1 MPCIC
6 RPEPYYQACL
16 YDTCAT
22 IPDDS
27 SSCDSFEM
35 YDKTCRIA
43 GGRPGDW
50 RAEAPHCRQG
60 LGSDC
65 PFECVETC
73 RCPEGQVLDGN
84 VCVERGD
91 CGCWENGIYL
101 SSGESYLSSDCTE
114 RCTCTAGNLICEA
127 MACDEFATCEIRNG
141 ETGCYCLYGFTWDGE
156 KCYRAPATCTAWG
169 DPHYSTFDGQTY
181 DFQGDCEYTMVEE
194 CNNST
199 FELIANNVKNN
210 PNERVSYVREVRLE
224 YADTSYQIKV
234 GREVLVDSTVQTLP
248 YQDSAGVSIYYG
260 HPYIILMTEFGLTAM
275 YDGNYDFRIEINYQF
290 YGKVCG
296 LCGTYNDDRADD
308 YQMRNEMVVTSVT
321 DFANSWQTGNRQCL
335 PDPGPINPCEEGSE
349 TLSQAQDLCY
359 ELIKESGAFSG
370 CHDYVDPNLYYDTC
384 VYDLCITLPDEDLV
398 CNNYHQYAD
407 ACRDAGGQPGSWRDA
422 VPACVVWMLQ
432 DLNKTSHRLPG
443 GNQLHRVWLCCPRTC
458 VDRDADVNC
467 TRPCVE
473 TCECLEGLVLDGTV
487 CVHPT
492 QCGCILPSGGYIS
505 AGTEVLSNDCAMLYR
520 CINGTLEEE
529 DYGCDVSAECDI
541 RNNIR
546 GCYCNRGYIGDGQV
560 CQRGP
565 GHCTIWGDPHYVT
578 FDNVKYD
585 FQGDCDYTIIREC
598 ENHTF
603 HLIADN
609 EKMNP
614 SSTVSLMK
622 QLRLEYEG
630 MTYALT
636 VGGLVT
642 VDNEA
647 VTLPYIVEDVSI
659 TQAPVG
665 VLLTTSFGLMVHYNG
680 GDTAEIDLESS
691 FLGLTC
697 GLCGNFDD
705 DNTND
710 LNLLD
715 GNPASSPTDFG
726 NSWQTGDM
734 TCPPAPGPVDP
745 CDTSSATYTSAEA
758 ICNILIDTEG
768 PFAPCHDYVT
778 VTAYYETCVYDLC
791 ATLPDEDLV
800 CPSLEVYATACKER
814 GGEPGEWK
822 QSSNCAVPHRV
833 LTHAV
838 IYRHQA
844 IARSQ
849 SVWRVADVRK
859 VWSWTATSVWIAP
872 CAAVLWRMGSILSH
886 DGIYVTEDCSQRC
899 TCNYG
904 AVECTDNVCPAD
916 STCEL
921 RNNIRECYCND
932 GYNWDG
938 QQCSSAPAFCQIWGD
953 PNYRTFDKVSYRFQG
968 ECRYTLIRDCDDSL
982 PPFEVIGENT
992 RESGDSSSML
1002 RNVELHYLN
1011 RVYVLMPGGK
1021 VNINGRRVSL
1031 PYLGVEGV
1039 TIFPS
1044 YPNTVMTTNFGM
1056 IITLDRT
1063 NDAQIQVDPDL
1074 FGKLCG
1080 LCGNF
1085 DGDNTNDY
1093 ETPQMTQ
1100 ASSVADFGNSWAVP
1114 GENCVPDPGN
1124 PDQCTEGSQER
1135 QAAEDACSELID
1147 EYGSLSGCH
1156 DYVDPEP
1163 YYDACVSDLCENPDS
1178 DEILCNSFEEY
1189 TRLCRQLNGS
1199 PGDWR
1204 DTVTECP
1211 FLCPSNLDYSS
1222 CATPCQAN
1230 CLDRSPN
1237 CTNQPCPDTQY
1248 LLDDCS
1254 RECNCIGGTLT
1265 CTDYSCHADSEC
1277 IIKNGELGCYCKDG
1291 FTGDGQTCSQAPG
1304 TCIVWGDP
1312 HYVTFDQTNYD
1323 FQGDC
1328 EYKLIEVCDNTTGL
1342 PDFNLI
1348 ANNRRNNPSDSVSY
1362 LRELRLMYN
1371 GMTFD
1376 LITGGQVRV
1385 EDVTVTLPYIT
1396 ADVVITWNNPYIVLT
1411 TSFGLVVVFDR
1422 NTDITVEL
1430 SNGYRGAVCG
1440 LCGNYDSN
1448 RDNEFYYPDGREASS
1463 AADFGN
1469 SWFWAGDDCT
1479 DDPGTVPCVVG
1490 SDEYNTAETYC
1501 SYLLSS
1507 SGEFESCHDFV
1518 DPQLFYEA
1526 CVYDLCATLP
1536 DEDPIC
1542 SSFSSYAIAC
1552 RDAGGMPGP
1561 WKQDVSQCALTCPPG
1576 LVYDTCGPGCPAT
1589 CVEPSG
1595 SSSCPI
1601 DDCQE
1606 TCRCPDGQ
1614 VLDGTS
1620 CVTLDQCGCQLSN
1633 GQYLPR
1639 GNVYISPDCTQQCTC
1654 SDGNT
1659 VCVDLEC
1666 GEDAFCGIKSG
1677 VRNCYCNDGF
1687 TGDGRTCTS
1696 APGFCYIWGDPHYI
1710 TFDNVAYDF
1719 QGGCEYTVVRD
1730 CGEETFHLVA
1740 KHDKEK
1746 HNKQST
1752 KMKELKFYYAGKE
1765 YKLKDAKKVYIDG
1778 RSVKL
1783 PYNGPEGVYVDKL
1796 QSRLIVSRKVWGFMD
1811 NSDIHRGFVGDKV
1824 RETLL

>member
-1 MPCIC
+1 
-6 RPEPYYQACL
+6 
-16 YDTCAT
+16 
-22 IPDDS
+22 
-27 SSCDSFEM
+27 
-35 YDKTCRIA
+35 
-43 GGRPGDW
+43 
-50 RAEAPHCRQG
+50 
-60 LGSDC
+60 
-65 PFECVETC
+65 
-73 RCPEGQVLDGN
+73 
-84 VCVERGD
+84 
-91 CGCWENGIYL
+91 
-101 SSGESYLSSDCTE
+101 
-114 RCTCTAGNLICEA
+114 
-127 MACDEFATCEIRNG
+127 
-141 ETGCYCLYGFTWDGE
+141 
-156 KCYRAPATCTAWG
+156 
-169 DPHYSTFDGQTY
+169 
-181 DFQGDCEYTMVEE
+181 
-194 CNNST
+194 
-199 FELIANNVKNN
+199 
-210 PNERVSYVREVRLE
+210 
-224 YADTSYQIKV
+224 
-234 GREVLVDSTVQTLP
+234 
-248 YQDSAGVSIYYG
+248 
-260 HPYIILMTEFGLTAM
+260 MTDFGLTAM
-275 YDGNYDFRIEINYQF
+275 YDGNYDFRIEIDYPF

-384 VYDLCITLPDEDLV
+384 VYDLCITLPTEDLV

-407 ACRDAGGQPGSWRDA
+407 AVEMQEVNLAAGG
-422 VPACVVWMLQ
+422 MLYQLVKLGNHVIILRAQ
-432 DLNKTSHRLPG
+432 DLMKDCGILKQSCKH
-443 GNQLHRVWLCCPRTC
+443 GNNEKKKENAIVCPEGTNFTECGSACPRTC

-598 ENHTF
+598 ENNTF

-614 SSTVSLMK
+614 SSTVSLMR

-822 QSSNCAVPHRV
+822 QSSNCAITCPSGLIYDSCTSPCPDSCGNLQASSDCPISECVEGCRCPEGFV
-833 LTHAV
+833 LDGNVCVDSAMCGCTLPNGV
-838 IYRHQA
+838 Y
-844 IARSQ
+844 
-849 SVWRVADVRK
+849 
-859 VWSWTATSVWIAP
+859 
-872 CAAVLWRMGSILSH
+872 LSH

-953 PNYRTFDKVSYRFQG
+953 PNYRT
-968 ECRYTLIRDCDDSL
+968 LIRSRIDS
-982 PPFEVIGENT
+982 
-992 RESGDSSSML
+992 
-1002 RNVELHYLN
+1002 
-1011 RVYVLMPGGK
+1011 K
-1021 VNINGRRVSL
+1021 VNAGHDDKLWNDHNPRSHKRCRQVSRPL
-1031 PYLGVEGV
+1031 W
-1039 TIFPS
+1039 
-1044 YPNTVMTTNFGM
+1044 
-1056 IITLDRT
+1056 
-1063 NDAQIQVDPDL
+1063 
-1074 FGKLCG
+1074 KLCG

-1147 EYGSLSGCH
+1147 EYG
-1156 DYVDPEP
+1156 E
-1163 YYDACVSDLCENPDS
+1163 
-1178 DEILCNSFEEY
+1178 
-1189 TRLCRQLNGS
+1189 
-1199 PGDWR
+1199 
-1204 DTVTECP
+1204 
-1211 FLCPSNLDYSS
+1211 
-1222 CATPCQAN
+1222 
-1230 CLDRSPN
+1230 
-1237 CTNQPCPDTQY
+1237 
-1248 LLDDCS
+1248 
-1254 RECNCIGGTLT
+1254 
-1265 CTDYSCHADSEC
+1265 
-1277 IIKNGELGCYCKDG
+1277 
-1291 FTGDGQTCSQAPG
+1291 
-1304 TCIVWGDP
+1304 
-1312 HYVTFDQTNYD
+1312 
-1323 FQGDC
+1323 
-1328 EYKLIEVCDNTTGL
+1328 
-1342 PDFNLI
+1342 
-1348 ANNRRNNPSDSVSY
+1348 
-1362 LRELRLMYN
+1362 
-1371 GMTFD
+1371 
-1376 LITGGQVRV
+1376 
-1385 EDVTVTLPYIT
+1385 
-1396 ADVVITWNNPYIVLT
+1396 
-1411 TSFGLVVVFDR
+1411 
-1422 NTDITVEL
+1422 
-1430 SNGYRGAVCG
+1430 
-1440 LCGNYDSN
+1440 
-1448 RDNEFYYPDGREASS
+1448 
-1463 AADFGN
+1463 
-1469 SWFWAGDDCT
+1469 
-1479 DDPGTVPCVVG
+1479 
-1490 SDEYNTAETYC
+1490 
-1501 SYLLSS
+1501 
-1507 SGEFESCHDFV
+1507 
-1518 DPQLFYEA
+1518 
-1526 CVYDLCATLP
+1526 
-1536 DEDPIC
+1536 
-1542 SSFSSYAIAC
+1542 
-1552 RDAGGMPGP
+1552 
-1561 WKQDVSQCALTCPPG
+1561 
-1576 LVYDTCGPGCPAT
+1576 
-1589 CVEPSG
+1589 
-1595 SSSCPI
+1595 
-1601 DDCQE
+1601 
-1606 TCRCPDGQ
+1606 
-1614 VLDGTS
+1614 
-1620 CVTLDQCGCQLSN
+1620 
-1633 GQYLPR
+1633 
-1639 GNVYISPDCTQQCTC
+1639 
-1654 SDGNT
+1654 
-1659 VCVDLEC
+1659 
-1666 GEDAFCGIKSG
+1666 
-1677 VRNCYCNDGF
+1677 
-1687 TGDGRTCTS
+1687 
-1696 APGFCYIWGDPHYI
+1696 
-1710 TFDNVAYDF
+1710 
-1719 QGGCEYTVVRD
+1719 
-1730 CGEETFHLVA
+1730 
-1740 KHDKEK
+1740 
-1746 HNKQST
+1746 
-1752 KMKELKFYYAGKE
+1752 
-1765 YKLKDAKKVYIDG
+1765 
-1778 RSVKL
+1778 
-1783 PYNGPEGVYVDKL
+1783 
-1796 QSRLIVSRKVWGFMD
+1796 
-1811 NSDIHRGFVGDKV
+1811 
-1824 RETLL
+1824 